1 MSNSL
6 LPIVTTLVNAG
17 AGQLVTLTT
26 MGDTTHVK
34 TDAGA
39 CFHVR
44 QLSEDSIYFEPA
56 IRIIRQSRML
66 TQLEQEVRQMTS
78 IHKCNVNDLDNQ
90 TTPAGRSEMF
100 DYVVESQR
108 RLDNAQKQ
116 LSFVKQ
122 EVAFQNRQ
130 NNVITD

>member
-1 MSNSL
+1 MSSSI
-6 LPIVTTLVNAG
+6 LPTVTTIVNAG
-17 AGQLVTLTT
+17 AGQLITLAT

-39 CFHVR
+39 CFHIR
-44 QLSEDSIYFEPA
+44 QLSDDSIYLEPA

-66 TQLEQEVRQMTS
+66 VQLEQEVRQMQA
-78 IHKCNVNDLDNQ
+78 IHRCNVNDHNNQ

-100 DYVVESQR
+100 DYVVESKR

-116 LSFVKQ
+116 LEFVKQ
-122 EVAFQNRQ
+122 EVTFQNRED
-130 NNVITD
+130 NYANL